1 MTENHDKH
9 ITQKLVNQTAL
20 IHSLKRYNLH
30 DYYVFPILDEY
41 VECYYTAKDK
51 LFDNKIVDGA
61 KKEID
66 ITIMMK
72 ILKEIRAMTDDEFV
86 RVANNIY
93 TQFQE
98 FNASKQEEIENA
110 ESHHKEHKLNEL
122 AKKNNAYLHL
132 CEVFSIL
139 TIERLMTKEDE
150 LVILDAMSTGVLK
163 FVLKTAIEKETDNEL
178 EFHFNS
184 EDLVKDAKAMEEHLK
199 FERIVKQIES
209 VLKQRKQT
217 LNDEVLHDYEEQI
230 KQEEKYRL
238 EHAED

>member
-51 LFDNKIVDGA
+51 LFDSKIVDGA

-66 ITIMMK
+66 LTIMMK

-86 RVANNIY
+86 RVANNIH
-93 TQFQE
+93 TQFHD
-98 FNASKQEEIENA
+98 FNATKQEEIEKA

-150 LVILDAMSTGVLK
+150 LVILDAMSTGVLT
-163 FVLKTAIEKETDNEL
+163 FVLKTAIEKETDNES

-184 EDLVKDAKAMEEHLK
+184 GDLVKDAKAMEEHVK

-217 LNDEVLHDYEEQI
+217 FNDDVLHDYEEQI
-230 KQEEKYRL
+230 KEEEKHRL
-238 EHAED
+238 ENVED